1 MINCANIHFHYLF
14 FHVFE
19 EMNKKMKEKIFIIS
33 SIMFTLFNLNK
44 IYFINNITYEIII
57 TGYL

>member
-1 MINCANIHFHYLF
+1 
-14 FHVFE
+14 
-19 EMNKKMKEKIFIIS
+19 MKEKIFIIS

-44 IYFINNITYEIII
+44 IYVINNITYEIII

>member
-1 MINCANIHFHYLF
+1 
-14 FHVFE
+14 
-19 EMNKKMKEKIFIIS
+19 MKEKIFVIS